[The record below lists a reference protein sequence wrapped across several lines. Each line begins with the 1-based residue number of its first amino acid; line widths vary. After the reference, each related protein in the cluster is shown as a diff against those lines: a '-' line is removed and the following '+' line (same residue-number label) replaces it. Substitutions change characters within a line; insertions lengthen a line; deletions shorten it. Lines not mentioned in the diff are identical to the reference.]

1 MKIKND
7 MILKRCLLPIQ
18 LRIPMKKIKSR
29 FSQLVVAFFS
39 IAALFTFTNF
49 SYAAQE
55 LNPIRKVS
63 DAWSFE
69 LTPYLWAPSIGSTLN
84 YKGQYVTTA
93 DVSTNNVISNLKT
106 GAMISG
112 EARYGN
118 WGVMADVVSATLQK
132 TSNTSVTPQAPYT
145 YKIATKATL
154 QQTILTGAATYN
166 FINNKD
172 ATLDGL
178 LGVRWIGLTASL
190 NLAVDGIS
198 AAINGDSKT
207 MSTADPIV
215 GLKGRYRIAKSSWY
229 VPYYADIGGGG
240 GTTNMTWQAML
251 GIGKTIDKG
260 IDVSLIYRGLYYD
273 MDSSKTNGQGLL
285 QKTTFQGPQL
295 SATFNF

>member
-1 MKIKND
+1 
-7 MILKRCLLPIQ
+7 
-18 LRIPMKKIKSR
+18 MKKIKSR
-29 FSQLVVAFFS
+29 SSQL
-39 IAALFTFTNF
+39 IAASFVMGGLFVSANF
-49 SYAAQE
+49 AYAADD

-63 DAWSFE
+63 DTWSFE
-69 LTPYLWAPSIGSTLN
+69 VTPYLWAPSISSTLN
-84 YKGQYVTTA
+84 YKGQYVKTA
-93 DVSTNNVISNLKT
+93 DVSANNIISNLKT
-106 GAMISG
+106 GAMLAG
-112 EARYGN
+112 EVHYGN

-132 TSNTSVTPQAPYT
+132 TSNSSVTPQAPYT
-145 YKIATKATL
+145 YQIATKATL

-166 FINNKD
+166 LLNNQD
-172 ATLDGL
+172 VRMDGL

-240 GTTNMTWQAML
+240 GTTNVTWQAML

-260 IDVSLIYRGLYYD
+260 IDISLIYRGLYYD
-273 MDSSKTNGQGLL
+273 MNSSKTNGQGLL